1 MALVKLALVL
11 APRLHLG
18 DDSNASGS
26 SVGLLDYVG
35 YIVCNRTNNKCND
48 GCVCCV
54 YCVLH
59 CLHNNIVRK
68 VVKLLVLTLTEA
80 VSLC

>member
-18 DDSNASGS
+18 DDSHASGS

-35 YIVCNRTNNKCND
+35 YIVCNRANNKCND

-54 YCVLH
+54 YCVCVYCTACTTTLSE
-59 CLHNNIVRK
+59 R
-68 VVKLLVLTLTEA
+68 LL
-80 VSLC
+80 SYWC